1 MTESHLLGRKGQ
13 SSGDRSPPLSGHSFS
28 NLKIICNHFKPVLD
42 EGMETHQIKYLSP
55 DQVLAL
61 IQEHFATLSLEP
73 VDKLDHFTPYNEI
86 PNEMGYFRYLLRIVV
101 GDYMPGLYQ

>member
-1 MTESHLLGRKGQ
+1 
-13 SSGDRSPPLSGHSFS
+13 
-28 NLKIICNHFKPVLD
+28 
-42 EGMETHQIKYLSP
+42 METHQIKYLSP

-101 GDYMPGLYQ
+101 GDYMPGLFQ